1 MRIKCPNSDIV
12 LELPGDRTDMKF
24 TCPACHKIHR
34 VTVTITTPGEDRPPS
49 NTRSMTRA
57 TAQMPKKYA
66 TGAFAP
72 VVDIPID
79 ANFVLIDDIGMSPQP
94 GIDLGAAAP
103 RPSTPPHMDQDLANR
118 RTEIYERPPSER
130 RHREPTP
137 PPPASSSSEPLVTPP
152 PPSEPIVTPPP
163 VDPTASATA
172 ARTATKPPQPDNP
185 EPSRPAGSED
195 ASVKPAPADRITP
208 DAQTATPGGTAGP
221 DAPVDAESENAAADE
236 PVFPGRAASEETAH
250 DFHDEETLR
259 RRDDAPPPPPPPPAS
274 VRNAYRDQ
282 PVPPRPKKRRSL
294 AGTVVKL
301 FILVALVAAG
311 YLGYQQYQYSLAR
324 DRAATL
330 LGWAD
335 DAWRKGEVKP
345 AADAAR
351 EAGDILRDSGGL
363 WTPGRVWNVVGSET
377 GMFPASPPPHQ
388 GDLERVETYLGR
400 EEDLESFRRDIR
412 VLDAAETAGVL
423 RGRRPE
429 RSGETALAVA
439 MERSAVESS
448 LARLREAAAT
458 GTPEEATA
466 RAAAE
471 RRALAPALSSS
482 TVRLYDDELAA
493 FTTLQTNRLRDEL
506 RLEASRIAT
515 AGAGGDARSLNRYRD
530 LRNRLARAKAAD
542 LPDSPVDLVGNADKA
557 ILRQLDE
564 LSSIVDDA
572 TRSAKTVLS
581 RAEDGEED
589 LVEGFIRQARDAT
602 TPNQELSA
610 AAVGLIEETRVVADE
625 LLATRMELF
634 GRLQSEMRRGR
645 DYAGTRLAWSMLRT
659 AFDDSS
665 IEVDPAGF
673 RYDTRSARMAFSIG
687 GMPAFMEMD
696 ENDYEN
702 TFRIGVAGY
711 RFHGGWP
718 LLFHKPL
725 LWAADLAEQ
734 MAAAGVDSAVYP
746 EWELLEGPEG
756 PLALSGAP
764 VTAALSSGSA
774 LANPVSSS
782 GGRRVFYLGRLL
794 PVRDLPQP
802 VEALRMVDD
811 FQQAAKRLEAAVMD
825 DESISPQL
833 RQALRPILAGTY
845 EAPDPRD
852 YFDSAFARRLIEAD
866 YLETYIDPMPEPIQ
880 TALQAYREA
889 LGKVEAGFDEF
900 VVDLP
905 DGLLYAVARP
915 EADLSAG
922 RQSDQDPETGETI
935 PRLTWRL
942 ETRDE
947 TVFSSPLPARY
958 IYAFMLSEHYP
969 GRHQTR
975 PVGVPRLATVR
986 HATRGLIASY
996 RDGDPSATGDA
1007 ELWSAAISEDSSG
1020 RFDPTI
1026 GPPGWNY
1033 PLYVL
1038 QRDDQGDPVRLATL
1052 SGVVDSPDFS
1062 ADRYPDPEERR
1073 RAEDE
1078 WLTSTAKT
1086 FSTPGELGLI
1096 FHQFFRYCSDSPLPE
1111 LPNLIGSHYGYSDTH
1126 QTVYQSLERR
1136 WVGRLIGDCD
1146 DLAEFFQVLTRRQGK
1161 LSHVMQLPGH
1171 AAAGYVEKGED
1182 DMYRFIV
1189 LQTGPV
1195 LQFADPDFNEV
1206 VETAYRSFDR
1216 GEGVSHMTLDA
1227 VPLLLRFA
1235 DEETRTPFVLS
1246 ARIYKDAEYADTM
1259 IEVQSYWHEHAYSS
1273 AIEVMEEMVR
1283 DDQEVG
1289 NIKELGSLYERVGFY
1304 DRSLEMRRRE
1314 YEMVKDNDQ
1323 QAALSCLMDI
1333 AQLHMQNKNRTEA
1346 IATLGE
1352 METTMNRMI
1361 QNDDAPEFFKAMMF
1375 RSYWAMLLSRL
1386 GQPER
1391 AWNLVRYDVT
1401 MTKRQLNRIADPVL
1415 RTLVVMHER
1424 MCRNRDL
1431 PGASL
1436 DGDAERAYE
1445 EVRKELDEAFGRG
1458 YFRQDDSNTT
1468 IIGRYFLMGRYA
1480 VADAGRDRGLARLL
1494 EDGPYPTEQKDH
1506 TKRLRGLEDED
1517 WRWFRISPQLYLA
1530 SGMEML
1536 DQDEYPE
1543 LYDPAR
1549 ARPLLEDV
1557 GRAIQHGTGLGSD
1570 FAGSDDAIKAELA
1583 LSFLNNDIDAFR
1595 RTMHTVK
1602 EKNYSSLYDDAANTF
1617 GFDCGFIPLAD
1628 FPEWA
1633 KAYSEFFP
1641 GSQHYFKV
1649 VYRAIDKEHYD
1660 HALEMAEMTVRFF
1673 PDNELLRKELDFVR
1687 SVIPTLKARKASRQQ
1702 NNRMP
1707 GNIEV
1712 IVPAA

>member
-1 MRIKCPNSDIV
+1 
-12 LELPGDRTDMKF
+12 
-24 TCPACHKIHR
+24 
-34 VTVTITTPGEDRPPS
+34 
-49 NTRSMTRA
+49 
-57 TAQMPKKYA
+57 Q
-66 TGAFAP
+66 
-72 VVDIPID
+72 
-79 ANFVLIDDIGMSPQP
+79 
-94 GIDLGAAAP
+94 
-103 RPSTPPHMDQDLANR
+103 
-118 RTEIYERPPSER
+118 
-130 RHREPTP
+130 
-137 PPPASSSSEPLVTPP
+137 
-152 PPSEPIVTPPP
+152 
-163 VDPTASATA
+163 
-172 ARTATKPPQPDNP
+172 
-185 EPSRPAGSED
+185 
-195 ASVKPAPADRITP
+195 
-208 DAQTATPGGTAGP
+208 
-221 DAPVDAESENAAADE
+221 
-236 PVFPGRAASEETAH
+236 
-250 DFHDEETLR
+250 
-259 RRDDAPPPPPPPPAS
+259 
-274 VRNAYRDQ
+274 YR
-282 PVPPRPKKRRSL
+282 
-294 AGTVVKL
+294 
-301 FILVALVAAG
+301 
-311 YLGYQQYQYSLAR
+311 YSLAR

-351 EAGDILRDSGGL
+351 EAGAILRDSGDL
-363 WTPGRVWNVVGSET
+363 WTPGRVWSVVASET
-377 GMFPASPPPHQ
+377 GIFPASPPPHPP
-388 GDLERVETYLGR
+388 DLERVETYLGR
-400 EEDLESFRRDIR
+400 EESLESFRRDIR
-412 VLDAAETAGVL
+412 ALGAAETAGVL
-423 RGRRPE
+423 RGRRPD
-429 RSGETALAVA
+429 RPGETALAVA

-458 GTPEEATA
+458 ATPEDASA

-471 RRALAPALSSS
+471 RRALSPALSSS
-482 TVRLYDDELAA
+482 TGRLYDEELAA
-493 FTTLQTNRLRDEL
+493 FTAAQTDRLRDEL
-506 RLEASRIAT
+506 RLEASRIAS
-515 AGAGGDARSLNRYRD
+515 AAAAGDARSINRDRD
-530 LRNRLARAKAAD
+530 LRNRLARAGAAD
-542 LPDSPVDLVGNADKA
+542 LPKSPVDLVGAADKPV
-557 ILRQLDE
+557 LRQVDE
-564 LSSIVDDA
+564 LSAIVDDA
-572 TRSAKTVLS
+572 TRSARTILS
-581 RAEDGEED
+581 RAEDDEED
-589 LVEGFIRQARDAT
+589 VVEGFIRRARDAA

-610 AAVGLIEETRVVADE
+610 AAVGLVEETRVVADE

-634 GRLQSEMRRGR
+634 GRLQSEMRRNR

-659 AFDDSS
+659 AFDDDD
-665 IEVDPAGF
+665 IEVDPSGF
-673 RYDTRSARMAFSIG
+673 RYDTRSASMKFFIRGLPAAMAMSE
-687 GMPAFMEMD
+687 A
-696 ENDYEN
+696 DYEN
-702 TFRIGVAGY
+702 TFRAEIAGY
-711 RFHGGWP
+711 QFHGGWP

-725 LWAADLAEQ
+725 IWAAELAEQ

-756 PLALSGAP
+756 PLALSGSPA
-764 VTAALSSGSA
+764 TAALSSGSA
-774 LANPVSSS
+774 LASPLVSS

-811 FQQAAKRLEAAVMD
+811 FRQAAKRLEEAVMA
-825 DESISPQL
+825 DETTSPQL
-833 RQALRPILAGTY
+833 RQALRPILAATY

-866 YLETYIDPMPEPIQ
+866 YLETYIDPMPEPIRD
-880 TALQAYREA
+880 ALQAYREV

-905 DGLLYAVARP
+905 DGRLYGVARP
-915 EADLSAG
+915 EADISAG

-935 PRLTWRL
+935 PRLTWRR
-942 ETRDE
+942 ESRDE
-947 TVFSSPLPARY
+947 TVFYSPLPARY
-958 IYAFMLSEHYP
+958 IYAFMLAEHYP
-969 GRHQTR
+969 GLHQTR
-975 PVGVPRLATVR
+975 PAGVPRLSTVR

-996 RDGDPSATGDA
+996 RDGDPSATGNA
-1007 ELWSAAISEDSSG
+1007 ELWNAAISEDSSG

-1052 SGVVDSPDFS
+1052 SGVVNIQDFS
-1062 ADRYPDPEERR
+1062 PERYTDQEARR

-1078 WLTSTAKT
+1078 WLTTTAET

-1171 AAAGYVEKGED
+1171 AAAGYVEQGD
-1182 DMYRFIV
+1182 DGLYRFIV

-1195 LQFADPDFNEV
+1195 LQFAADDFDEV

-1216 GEGVSHMTLDA
+1216 GDGVSQMTLDA

-1273 AIEVMEEMVR
+1273 AIEVMEEMVQN
-1283 DDQEVG
+1283 DQDVG

-1314 YEMVKDNDQ
+1314 YDMVKDRDP
-1323 QAALSCLMDI
+1323 QAAMSSLLDI
-1333 AQLHMQNKNRTEA
+1333 VQLHFQNKDKPA
-1346 IATLGE
+1346 ALATLGE
-1352 METTMNRMI
+1352 METLMNRMI
-1361 QNDDAPEFFKAMMF
+1361 ENDDAPEFFKAMMF
-1375 RSYWAMLLSRL
+1375 RSYWAMYLSRL

-1401 MTKRQLNRIADPVL
+1401 MTKRQLNRMAEPVL
-1415 RTLVVMHER
+1415 RTLVVMFDR
-1424 MCRNRDL
+1424 MCQNRDQ

-1436 DGDAERAYE
+1436 DGAAERAYE
-1445 EVRKELDEAFGRG
+1445 EVKRALDEAFGRG
-1458 YFRQDDSNTT
+1458 YFRQDDSNTAN
-1468 IIGRYFLMGRYA
+1468 IGRYVLMGRYA
-1480 VADAGRDRGLARLL
+1480 VADAGRERGLARLL

-1517 WRWFRISPQLYLA
+1517 WRWFRIAPQLYLM

-1536 DQDEYPE
+1536 NEDEYPE
-1543 LYDPAR
+1543 LFDPDG
-1549 ARPLLEDV
+1549 ARPILESV
-1557 GRAIQHGTGLGSD
+1557 RRAIEHGTGLGSD
-1570 FAGSDDAIKAELA
+1570 FAGSDDAVKADLA
-1583 LSFLNNDIDAFR
+1583 LSFLNNDLDAFR
-1595 RTMHTVK
+1595 RTMQTVK
-1602 EKNYSSLYDDAANTF
+1602 EKNYSSLYDDAALTF
-1617 GFDCGFIPLAD
+1617 GYDCGFIPLAD

-1633 KAYSEFFP
+1633 RAYSEFFP

-1649 VYRAIDKEHYD
+1649 VYRAIDREYYD

-1673 PDNELLRKELDFVR
+1673 PDNELLRKEAEFVR
-1687 SVIPTLKARKASRQQ
+1687 SVIPTLKARKELRQRQ
-1702 NNRMP
+1702 GGNRTP